1 MNANQPLI
9 NIFGDVIV
17 INELAANQPL
27 IINFGGFI
35 VNNELAV

>member
-9 NIFGDVIV
+9 NIFGDGIV